1 LGLLPTRLKP
11 FKCGYPQYAVI
22 AEIRENQMLLLSRE
36 SPLKMSAELF
46 PYENA
51 QIQDNSFALLNEFT
65 QYHQI
70 DCVFE
75 DQHKQQAIFVT
86 QSYHTDH
93 AVVNR
98 LIDKVTVFKLVLG
111 ADAKLV

>member
-1 LGLLPTRLKP
+1 
-11 FKCGYPQYAVI
+11 
-22 AEIRENQMLLLSRE
+22 MLLLSRE

-111 ADAKLV
+111 ADAKLVQKQVTIALPEKQVNAKIIWTVTEN

>member
-1 LGLLPTRLKP
+1 
-11 FKCGYPQYAVI
+11 
-22 AEIRENQMLLLSRE
+22 MLLLSRE

-46 PYENA
+46 PSDNA

-65 QYHQI
+65 NNHQI

-86 QSYHTDH
+86 QSYHITNDIE
-93 AVVNR
+93 NQ
-98 LIDKVTVFKLVLG
+98 LID
-111 ADAKLV
+111 

>member
-1 LGLLPTRLKP
+1 
-11 FKCGYPQYAVI
+11 
-22 AEIRENQMLLLSRE
+22 MLLLSRE

-93 AVVNR
+93 AVANR

-111 ADAKLV
+111 ADAKLVQKQVTIALPEKQVNAKIIWTVTEN